1 MTLVGHIHVFVRS
14 ILLFLMLSSST
25 VRQSVSFV
33 FVVSIRC
40 IVMMEVRSL
49 VSGDNLMS
57 VAKSEVLSL
66 AGLKR
71 SVASELGVTRFRVK
85 LCDCVGDELGE
96 CDLVPEVMAEPG
108 KVVVWCILLEGIVPA
123 VEDQVSFL
131 ESIRTEDVSAFDKFV
146 GRGWSVAF
154 ATPDGDTPLNV
165 ATAMATCPQRPDLY
179 NRPEPFHFV
188 KVLLEAKASTN
199 AADARGERPVHI
211 AVSQGDRLLTRLL
224 LSARADQE
232 DLIAS

>member
-1 MTLVGHIHVFVRS
+1 
-14 ILLFLMLSSST
+14 
-25 VRQSVSFV
+25 
-33 FVVSIRC
+33 
-40 IVMMEVRSL
+40 MMEVRSF
-49 VSGDNLMS
+49 VSGANLMS
-57 VAKSEVLSL
+57 VAKSEVRSL

-71 SVASELGVTRFRVK
+71 VVASELGVTRFRVK
-85 LCDCVGDELGE
+85 LCDCIGDELSE

-108 KVVVWCILLEGIVPA
+108 NVVVFCILLEGIVPA

-146 GRGWSVAF
+146 SRGWSVAF
-154 ATPDGDTPLNV
+154 ATADGETPLNV
-165 ATAMATCPQRPDLY
+165 ATAMATCPERPDLY

-211 AVSQGDRLLTRLL
+211 AVSQGDRHLTRLL
-224 LSARADQE
+224 LSARADVDGFAMPHGMQHVCV
-232 DLIAS
+232 